1 MNTKNIKAN
10 APIESIS
17 EIFIK
22 SGDTFQQKIEQE
34 CIIGSAIHP
43 KLYQA
48 AVTFIEDTGFWEP
61 NTLLNHS
68 INRFWLT
75 KQPHNFGKL
84 ACFQQET
91 GDLWQAKA
99 ANPRLD
105 YSKTQKRLSYKL
117 QRSIDSSEILNLSA
131 QHSDCIIYT
140 KYEAPKGIG
149 AKPYL
154 PPVTAGIWLA
164 IARRINLLNQVPQI
178 VIEQSHLNENV
189 VVPGFWDWVAA
200 NPAVPIIYTEGAK
213 KALSLLS
220 KGYAAISLFGIHGG
234 YRSHDSLGHRITP
247 HLIPELDR
255 FCSIERSVLLAF
267 DQDSKAKTRK
277 QVTAALFRFGGL
289 LAASGCT
296 VKLILWNGQLGKGV
310 DDLIAR
316 AGLEVFQRA
325 IDLAYTLDEYRLLL
339 ALQNRLQ
346 GINPTIR
353 LQTANLNEIEAETIP
368 KSGILAISSAKGTG
382 KTKLIQ
388 TLTADEGNALL
399 AGHRIALTRNLCS
412 RLKLHYRG
420 DLDRA
425 QGHFINDSGYV
436 LRVGTCVDSLL
447 AINPDDFAG
456 CDLILDEAVQVLRH
470 LLTSSTC
477 NKDGK
482 RPALLAR
489 FTELV
494 RTARRVVLADADL
507 STETIRYIQ
516 SLRND
521 SSIPWLLVNEA
532 QVTPWQID
540 FIEASN
546 ATAIT
551 ARLLKDIQA
560 GQKTFVATDS
570 KAGSQKLER
579 LIAQIETIG
588 YRCLL
593 LNSETS
599 GGELERAFIETPD
612 HHIENYD
619 VVIAT
624 PSMATGISIEKS
636 YFDVV
641 YGFFWGVSSTDADMA
656 QALARVRPAVPRVVW
671 CAKTGRN
678 FSSIGRD
685 VSSLKLKKLL
695 QDKTNIT
702 AQLTATS
709 LGSAHLQQFETYDWL
724 NPHVHLWSI
733 FESAQNRSMLSLRS
747 ALKVRLIHEGHQ
759 VRITSMDTYQEV
771 RAALRA
777 ARDEVRRMEASAI
790 SDAANLTLAEA
801 EALEQLETL
810 QPDER
815 LALKK
820 WYLADFYCLPLSQ
833 ITPELVLAD
842 DKGHQRSQI
851 TNLEQFLDIE
861 TAVHDDV
868 QQIKKQTKWEHG
880 ISPWDVPH
888 SRLKRK
894 IRRLLGLQDFIIPGK
909 VWTAE
914 SLANFTVKALHFA
927 SEIKAVLNVTVSEH
941 MSPNQILGQL
951 LEQIGLKTESKQFR
965 QHGKRKRCYWLN
977 QNHHAYLLEI
987 IERRAKRGKTQ
998 LPLAPTDTPLSDISV
1013 EKTGCDSS
1021 SSFGYIDPLSEGTP
1035 DEVPSNLR
1043 SVDRCL
1049 VVNNIKR
1056 GSSSVSMQIGTPCF
1070 VPDSKVVG
1078 VRCSLSE
1085 QEAAF

>member
-1 MNTKNIKAN
+1 MNTENINAN
-10 APIESIS
+10 APVEGTS
-17 EIFIK
+17 EIFPRT
-22 SGDTFQQKIEQE
+22 GNAFQQKIEQE

-48 AVTFIEDTGFWEP
+48 AVTFVEDTGFWEP
-61 NTLLNHS
+61 NALLNHS

-75 KQPHNFGKL
+75 KQPHNFGAL

-99 ANPRLD
+99 ANPRLNN
-105 YSKTQKRLSYKL
+105 SKTQKRLSHKL
-117 QRSIDSSEILNLSA
+117 QRSIDSSEIPALST
-131 QHSDCIIYT
+131 QHPDCIVYT
-140 KYEAPKGIG
+140 KYEAPKGVG

-164 IARRINLLNQVPQI
+164 VACRTNLLNQVPQI
-178 VIEQSHLNENV
+178 VIERSHFDKDV
-189 VVPGFWDWVAA
+189 VIPGFWDWVAA
-200 NPAVPIIYTEGAK
+200 NPTVPIVYTEGAK
-213 KALSLLS
+213 KALCLLS
-220 KGYAAISLFGIHGG
+220 QGYAAISLFGIHGG

-247 HLIPELDR
+247 HLIPELNQ
-255 FCSIERSVLLAF
+255 FCSIERSVFLAF
-267 DQDSKAKTRK
+267 DQDSEAKTRK
-277 QVTAALFRFGGL
+277 QVTAALFKFGSL
-289 LAASGCT
+289 LAAAGCT
-296 VKLILWNGQLGKGV
+296 VKLAFWNGQLGKGV
-310 DDLIAR
+310 DDLIVN
-316 AGLEVFQRA
+316 AGIEVFQHA

-346 GINPTIR
+346 GITPSIR
-353 LQTANLNEIEAETIP
+353 LQTANLNEIEAEAVP

-388 TLTADEGNALL
+388 TLTADDGNALL

-412 RLKLHYRG
+412 RLKLNYRG

-425 QGHFINDSGYV
+425 QGHFIDDSGYV

-447 AINPDDFAG
+447 AINPHDFVE

-494 RTARRVVLADADL
+494 KTARRVVLADADL
-507 STETIRYIQ
+507 NTETIRYIQ
-516 SLRND
+516 NLRND
-521 SSIPWLLVNEA
+521 SSVPWLLVNEA

-540 FIEASN
+540 FIEAPN
-546 ATAIT
+546 AIAIT

-560 GQKTFVATDS
+560 GQKIFIATDS
-570 KAGSQKLER
+570 KAGSQRLER
-579 LIAQIETIG
+579 LIIQLETIG
-588 YRCLL
+588 CRCLL

-599 GGELERAFIETPD
+599 SGELERAFIETPD

-624 PSMATGISIEKS
+624 PSMATGISIEKNH
-636 YFDVV
+636 FDVV

-678 FSSIGRD
+678 FSPIGRD
-685 VSSLKLKKLL
+685 TSPLKLKKLL

-709 LGSAHLQQFETYDWL
+709 LGNAHLQQFENYDWL
-724 NPHVHLWSI
+724 NHHVHLWSI
-733 FESAQNRSMLSLRS
+733 FESTQNRSMLSLRS
-747 ALKVRLIHEGHQ
+747 ALKVRLIHEGHK
-759 VRITSMDTYQEV
+759 VHITPMDTCQEV

-777 ARDEVRRMEASAI
+777 ARDEVRQMEAQAI
-790 SDAANLTLAEA
+790 SNAANLTLAEA
-801 EALEQLETL
+801 QALEQLKTL

-815 LALKK
+815 LALRK

-842 DKGHQRSQI
+842 DKGRQRSQI
-851 TNLEQFLDIE
+851 TNLEQFLDAE
-861 TAVHDDV
+861 TAVHEDV
-868 QQIKKQTKWEHG
+868 QQIKKQARWEQG

-888 SRLKRK
+888 SRLKHK
-894 IRRLLGLQDFIIPGK
+894 IRKLLQLQDFVIPGQ

-914 SLANFTVKALHFA
+914 SLTDFTAKALKLS
-927 SEIKAVLNVTVSEH
+927 SEIKAILNITVSAY

-951 LEQIGLKTESKQFR
+951 LEQIGLTTESKQFR
-965 QHGKRKRCYWLN
+965 QDGKRKRCYWLN
-977 QNHHAYLLEI
+977 PTRHAQLVEI
-987 IERRAKRGKTQ
+987 IERRAKRRKPQ
-998 LPLAPTDTPLSDISV
+998 LPSAPIDTPLSDISV
-1013 EKTGCDSS
+1013 ERPGCDTSS
-1021 SSFGYIDPLSEGTP
+1021 SYSYIQPFIEGTL
-1035 DEVPSNLR
+1035 DEVPRNLY
-1043 SVDRCL
+1043 SVEHYFT
-1049 VVNNIKR
+1049 VSKVSR
-1056 GSSSVSMQIGTPCF
+1056 GSSVLIQTEKQCVPVCSEVVSA
-1070 VPDSKVVG
+1070 V
-1078 VRCSLSE
+1078 
-1085 QEAAF
+1085 